1 MQKKIEKL
9 LLRLK
14 EIEILL
20 EDPNLFQDKK
30 NYKEIMQ
37 EHAALLKIRDL
48 WLTYQKIQEQLKNNK
63 DLLAGELD
71 TEFAQLIFEEVEKDE
86 KKLLGLK
93 AQLED
98 LLVPPDPNDNRS
110 VILELRAGTGG
121 NEAAIFV
128 GNLARMYQSYA
139 SKKGWQ
145 IEILSA
151 TPSEAG
157 GFKEYIVLLSGPN
170 VYRLMKYEGGTH
182 RVQRVPE
189 TEANGR
195 IHTSAATVAILPEVK
210 EEEIKIEDKDLKI
223 ETTRSSGAGGQH
235 VNTTDSAVKITHI
248 PTGISVGCQE
258 ERSQHKNKEKAKK
271 ILLARIREKEKIK
284 QQQMVADLRSTQVG
298 SGDRSERI
306 RTYNFPQN
314 RVTDHRIQLT
324 LYDLDRIMEG
334 DMEELTQS
342 LVRYYQ
348 QQKVTT

>member
-1 MQKKIEKL
+1 MQEKIEKL
-9 LLRLK
+9 LLRLN

-20 EDPNLFQDKK
+20 ENPNLFQDKK
-30 NYKEIMQ
+30 KYKQIMQ
-37 EHAALLKIRDL
+37 EHAALLKIQDV
-48 WLTYQKIQEQLKNNK
+48 WVAYQKIEEQLRNNK

-71 TEFAQLIFEEVEKDE
+71 EEFAQLILEEVEKDE
-86 KKLLGLK
+86 KKLFGLQ

-98 LLVPPDPNDNRS
+98 LLVPPDPNDSRS

-128 GNLARMYQSYA
+128 GNLARMYQNYA

-145 IEILSA
+145 MEILSA

-157 GFKEYIVLLSGPN
+157 GFKEYIVLISGPN
-170 VYRLMKYEGGTH
+170 VYRIMKYEGGTH

-210 EEEIKIEDKDLKI
+210 EEEVKIEDKDLKI

-271 ILLARIREKEKIK
+271 ILFARIREKEKSK

-314 RVTDHRIQLT
+314 RVTDHRIHLT

-342 LVRYYQ
+342 LVRHYH
-348 QQKVTT
+348 QQKVIT

>member
-1 MQKKIEKL
+1 MQEKIEKL
-9 LLRLK
+9 LLRLN
-14 EIEILL
+14 EIEVLL

-30 NYKEIMQ
+30 NYKQIMQ
-37 EHAALLKIRDL
+37 EHAALLRLRDA
-48 WLTYQKIQEQLKNNK
+48 WLTYQQVGDQLKNNK
-63 DLLAGELD
+63 DLLARELD
-71 TEFAQLIFEEVEKDE
+71 AEFAQLISEEVEKNE
-86 KKLLGLK
+86 ENLITLQ

-98 LLVPPDPNDNRS
+98 LLVPPDPNDSRS
-110 VILELRAGTGG
+110 VILEIRAGTGG

-128 GNLARMYQSYA
+128 GNLARMYQNYA
-139 SKKGWQ
+139 SKKGWHM
-145 IEILSA
+145 EILSA

-157 GFKEYIVLLSGPN
+157 GFKEYIVLVSGSN
-170 VYRLMKYEGGTH
+170 VYRIMKYEGGTH

-210 EEEIKIEDKDLKI
+210 EEEVKIEDKDLRI

-271 ILLARIREKEKIK
+271 ILLARIRDKEKSK

-314 RVTDHRIQLT
+314 RVTDHRIHLT

-334 DMEELTQS
+334 DMDELTQS
-342 LVRYYQ
+342 LVRHYH
-348 QQKVTT
+348 QQKVIT

>member
-1 MQKKIEKL
+1 MQEKIEKL
-9 LLRLK
+9 LQRLN
-14 EIEILL
+14 EIEVLL

-30 NYKEIMQ
+30 IYKQITQ
-37 EHAALLKIRDL
+37 EHAALLKLRDT
-48 WLTYQKIQEQLKNNK
+48 WITYQQIDEQLKNNK
-63 DLLAGELD
+63 DLLARELD
-71 TEFAQLIFEEVEKDE
+71 AEFAQLISEEVEKNE
-86 KKLLGLK
+86 KVLVALQS
-93 AQLED
+93 QLED

-110 VILELRAGTGG
+110 IILEIRAGTGG

-128 GNLARMYQSYA
+128 GNLARMYQNYGA
-139 SKKGWQ
+139 KKGWSM
-145 IEILSA
+145 EILSA

-170 VYRLMKYEGGTH
+170 VHRIMQYEGGTH

-210 EEEIKIEDKDLKI
+210 EEEVKIEDKDLRI

-271 ILLARIREKEKIK
+271 ILLARIREKEKGK
-284 QQQMVADLRSTQVG
+284 QQQMVAELRSTQVG

-314 RVTDHRIQLT
+314 RVTDHRIHLT

-334 DMEELTQS
+334 NMEELTQS
-342 LVRYYQ
+342 LVKHYHK
-348 QQKVTT
+348 QKVIT

>member
-1 MQKKIEKL
+1 MQEKIEKL
-9 LLRLK
+9 LLRLN

-20 EDPNLFQDKK
+20 ENPNLFQDKK
-30 NYKEIMQ
+30 KYKQIMQ
-37 EHAALLKIRDL
+37 EHAALLKIQDV
-48 WLTYQKIQEQLKNNK
+48 WVAYQKIEEQLRNNK

-71 TEFAQLIFEEVEKDE
+71 EEFAQLILEEVEKDE
-86 KKLLGLK
+86 KKLFGLQ

-98 LLVPPDPNDNRS
+98 LLVPPDPNDSRS

-128 GNLARMYQSYA
+128 GNLARMYQNYA

-145 IEILSA
+145 MEILSA

-157 GFKEYIVLLSGPN
+157 GFKEYIVLVSGPN
-170 VYRLMKYEGGTH
+170 VYRIMKYEGGTH

-210 EEEIKIEDKDLKI
+210 EEEVKIEDKDLKI

-271 ILLARIREKEKIK
+271 ILFARIREKEKSK

-314 RVTDHRIQLT
+314 RVTDHRIHLT

-342 LVRYYQ
+342 LVRHYH
-348 QQKVTT
+348 QQKVIT

>member
-1 MQKKIEKL
+1 MQEKIEKL
-9 LLRLK
+9 LQRLN
-14 EIEILL
+14 EIEVLL
-20 EDPNLFQDKK
+20 EDPNLFQNKK
-30 NYKEIMQ
+30 KYKEITQ
-37 EHAALLKIRDL
+37 EHAALLRLRDT
-48 WLTYQKIQEQLKNNK
+48 WITYQQIDEQLKNNK
-63 DLLAGELD
+63 DLLAQELD
-71 TEFAQLIFEEVEKDE
+71 AEFAQLISEEVGKNEKTLIALE
-86 KKLLGLK
+86 S
-93 AQLED
+93 QLED

-110 VILELRAGTGG
+110 VILEIRAGTGG

-128 GNLARMYQSYA
+128 GNLARMYQNYA
-139 SKKGWQ
+139 AKKSWSM
-145 IEILSA
+145 EILSA

-170 VYRLMKYEGGTH
+170 VYRIMKYEGGTH

-210 EEEIKIEDKDLKI
+210 EEEVKIEDKDLRI

-271 ILLARIREKEKIK
+271 ILLARIREKEKGK
-284 QQQMVADLRSTQVG
+284 QQQMVAELRSTQVG

-314 RVTDHRIQLT
+314 RVTDHRIHLT

-334 DMEELTQS
+334 NMEELTQS
-342 LVRYYQ
+342 LVRHYHK
-348 QQKVTT
+348 QKVIT

>member
-1 MQKKIEKL
+1 MQEKIEKL
-9 LLRLK
+9 LQRLN
-14 EIEILL
+14 EIEVLL

-30 NYKEIMQ
+30 IYKQITQ
-37 EHAALLKIRDL
+37 EHAALLKLRDT
-48 WLTYQKIQEQLKNNK
+48 WITYQQIDEQLKNNK
-63 DLLAGELD
+63 DLLARELD
-71 TEFAQLIFEEVEKDE
+71 AEFAQLISEEVEKNE
-86 KKLLGLK
+86 KVLVALQS
-93 AQLED
+93 QLED

-110 VILELRAGTGG
+110 IILEIRAGTGG

-128 GNLARMYQSYA
+128 GNLARMYQNYGA
-139 SKKGWQ
+139 KKGWSM
-145 IEILSA
+145 EILSA

-170 VYRLMKYEGGTH
+170 VHRIMQYEGGTH

-210 EEEIKIEDKDLKI
+210 EEEVKIEDKDLRI

-271 ILLARIREKEKIK
+271 ILLARIREKEKGK
-284 QQQMVADLRSTQVG
+284 QQQMVAELRSTQVG

-314 RVTDHRIQLT
+314 RVTDHRICL
-324 LYDLDRIMEG
+324 LYTSPSPRD
-334 DMEELTQS
+334 
-342 LVRYYQ
+342 
-348 QQKVTT
+348 

>member
-1 MQKKIEKL
+1 MQQKIEKL
-9 LLRLK
+9 LLRLN
-14 EIEILL
+14 EIEVLL
-20 EDPNLFQDKK
+20 ENPNLFQDKK

-37 EHAALLKIRDL
+37 QHAGLLKIRDV
-48 WLTYQKIQEQLKNNK
+48 WLTYQKLEEQLRNNK

-71 TEFAQLIFEEVEKDE
+71 EEFAQLILEEVEKDE
-86 KKLLGLK
+86 KMLLGLQ

-98 LLVPPDPNDNRS
+98 LLVPPDPNDSRS

-128 GNLARMYQSYA
+128 GNLARMYQNYA

-145 IEILSA
+145 MEILSA

-157 GFKEYIVLLSGPN
+157 GFKEYIVLVSGPN
-170 VYRLMKYEGGTH
+170 VYRIMKYEGGTH

-210 EEEIKIEDKDLKI
+210 EEEVKIEDKDLRI

-271 ILLARIREKEKIK
+271 ILFARIREKEKSK

-314 RVTDHRIQLT
+314 RVTDHRIHLT

-342 LVRYYQ
+342 LVRHYH
-348 QQKVTT
+348 QQKVIT

>member
-1 MQKKIEKL
+1 MQEKVEKL
-9 LLRLK
+9 LLRLN

-20 EDPNLFQDKK
+20 ENPNLFQDKK
-30 NYKEIMQ
+30 KYKQIMQ
-37 EHAALLKIRDL
+37 EHAALLKIQDV
-48 WLTYQKIQEQLKNNK
+48 WVAYQKIEEQLRNNK

-71 TEFAQLIFEEVEKDE
+71 EEFAQLISEEVEKDE
-86 KKLLGLK
+86 KKLYRLQ

-98 LLVPPDPNDNRS
+98 LLVPPDPNDSRS

-128 GNLARMYQSYA
+128 GNLARMYQNYA

-145 IEILSA
+145 MEILSA

-157 GFKEYIVLLSGPN
+157 GFKEYIVLVSGPN
-170 VYRLMKYEGGTH
+170 VYRIMKYEGGTH

-271 ILLARIREKEKIK
+271 ILLARIREKEKSK

-314 RVTDHRIQLT
+314 RVTDHRIHLT

-342 LVRYYQ
+342 LVRHYH
-348 QQKVTT
+348 QQKVIT

>member
-1 MQKKIEKL
+1 MQEKIEKL
-9 LLRLK
+9 LQRLN
-14 EIEILL
+14 EIEVLL
-20 EDPNLFQDKK
+20 EDPNLFQNKK
-30 NYKEIMQ
+30 KYKEITQ
-37 EHAALLKIRDL
+37 EHAALLRLRDT
-48 WLTYQKIQEQLKNNK
+48 WITYQQIDEQLKNNK
-63 DLLAGELD
+63 DLLAQELD
-71 TEFAQLIFEEVEKDE
+71 AEFAELISEEVGKNEKTLIALE
-86 KKLLGLK
+86 S
-93 AQLED
+93 QLED

-110 VILELRAGTGG
+110 VILEIRAGTGG

-128 GNLARMYQSYA
+128 GNLARMYQNYA
-139 SKKGWQ
+139 AKKSWSM
-145 IEILSA
+145 EILSA

-170 VYRLMKYEGGTH
+170 VYRIMKYEGGTH

-210 EEEIKIEDKDLKI
+210 EEEVKIEDKDLRI

-271 ILLARIREKEKIK
+271 ILLARIREKEKGK
-284 QQQMVADLRSTQVG
+284 QQQMVAELRSTQVG

-314 RVTDHRIQLT
+314 RVTDHRIHLT

-334 DMEELTQS
+334 NMEELTQS
-342 LVRYYQ
+342 LVRHYHK
-348 QQKVTT
+348 QKVIT

>member
-1 MQKKIEKL
+1 MQQKIEKL
-9 LLRLK
+9 LLRLN
-14 EIEILL
+14 EIEVLL
-20 EDPNLFQDKK
+20 ENPNLFQDKK

-37 EHAALLKIRDL
+37 EHAALLKVRDV
-48 WLTYQKIQEQLKNNK
+48 WLAYQQIEEQLRNNK

-71 TEFAQLIFEEVEKDE
+71 EEFVQLISEEVEKDG
-86 KKLLGLK
+86 KKLLGLQ

-98 LLVPPDPNDNRS
+98 LLVPPDPNDSRS

-128 GNLARMYQSYA
+128 GNLARMYQNYA

-145 IEILSA
+145 MEILSA

-157 GFKEYIVLLSGPN
+157 GFKEYIVLVSGPN
-170 VYRLMKYEGGTH
+170 VYRIMKYEGGTH

-210 EEEIKIEDKDLKI
+210 EEEVKIEDKDLRI

-271 ILLARIREKEKIK
+271 ILFARIREKEKSK

-314 RVTDHRIQLT
+314 RVTDHRIHLT

-342 LVRYYQ
+342 LVRHYH
-348 QQKVTT
+348 QQKVIT

>member
-71 TEFAQLIFEEVEKDE
+71 AEFAQLIFEEVEKDE
-86 KKLLGLK
+86 KKLLSLK

-98 LLVPPDPNDNRS
+98 LLVPPDPNDHRS